1 MTDVGGLWQI
11 LCMEPVTLRPWSSD
25 DLPLLRRGNTPEM
38 TTFLNGPETDEQV
51 QERQERYLRLAESG
65 EARIFVILAADQP
78 VGSIAYWQMD
88 WHDEPAFESG
98 WFIVPEAQGRG
109 IASRALSLVI
119 DDARAHRGE
128 RRMLTACPAVE
139 NLASNGVCRRNGF
152 TLHGTF
158 TAPFRGAELVHNDWA
173 LDLTAA

>member
-1 MTDVGGLWQI
+1 
-11 LCMEPVTLRPWSSD
+11 MEPITLRPWSTD

-38 TTFLNGPETDEQV
+38 TTYLNGPETDEQV
-51 QERQERYLRLAESG
+51 QERQRRYLRLSASG
-65 EARIFVILAADQP
+65 EARIFAIVEADES

-88 WHDEPAFESG
+88 WHHEPALESG
-98 WFIVPEAQGRG
+98 WFVVSEAQGNG
-109 IASRALSLVI
+109 VASRALALVI
-119 DDARAHRGE
+119 EDARLHRGE

-158 TAPFRGAELVHNDWA
+158 TESFRGADLTHNDWA